1 MEPRTESV
9 RTVVHVGHAGDRVR
23 EAAAKSTVV
32 DGPDRVVTV
41 DPAAIED
48 ASPEPTDVGLIVCEP
63 TPASGAETLVA
74 IREACP
80 GVPSLAVV
88 ADDAAIDDALAAG
101 ATDVLVRREGVDEP
115 TLLARR
121 MDTVATTPP
130 RPPLAADAN
139 GRLLDAIDDAFYT
152 LDTDGALMRWNDRF
166 REIAGYDDD
175 ELEGKHALELFAG
188 ADRDRV
194 GDAIETVLETGTA
207 TVEVELISKG
217 GAATPIEFT
226 GALVTDAEGT
236 PRGIVGIGRDVTD
249 RREREGQ
256 LLRLRQAVETVVDSA
271 PLTLFEVEPDGT
283 VSTVRGET
291 LSRRLRGRVAPGDDV
306 AEVFGDRPRV
316 RRAVDAAF
324 AGESSHDLVD
334 LGDATLEA
342 WLQPLLDET
351 GAVSRVIGLTLDVTE
366 REERAGM
373 LDQIQANAGEVI
385 WMTAPNKGAM
395 DFVTDS
401 YETVWGRSPGTLDE
415 DATSFVEAVHPDDR
429 ERVEAALAEQ
439 CEDPDAYEETYRVV
453 RPDGEVRWVH
463 DRASGVYEDGELTRI
478 VGIATD
484 VTVRKRRERE
494 LRLKNRAVEAAP
506 VGIAIHEATGAE
518 RPVTYANEAFEAI
531 TGYGP
536 DSIAGESLS
545 VLVGDATDGDRVR
558 ALERALEAGDH
569 RSRTAVLHRAD
580 GTPFW
585 GRIDVAPV
593 VGASGDVTHAVA
605 FVQDVTE
612 SKEHEQSIER
622 HLSEFG
628 EVLAEDLGV
637 PLREA
642 KEHLDA
648 AVDDGPGE
656 ELRRATRSIE
666 TAISLV
672 DDLATVHSFSVEPR
686 HLSESMRE
694 SAPGAA
700 AGNE

>member
-9 RTVVHVGHAGDRVR
+9 RTVVHVGPAGDRVR

-41 DPAAIED
+41 DPEAIGD
-48 ASPEPTDVGLIVCEP
+48 ASPDPADVRLIVCEL
-63 TPASGAETLVA
+63 TPASGVDSLVA
-74 IREACP
+74 IREAVP

-88 ADDAAIDDALAAG
+88 ADDAAVDDALAAG
-101 ATDVLVRREGVDEP
+101 ATDVLVRRDGVDEP

-121 MDTVATTPP
+121 IDTVATTPT
-130 RPPLAADAN
+130 RPPLAAEPTE
-139 GRLLDAIDDAFYT
+139 RLLDAIDDAFYT
-152 LDTDGALMRWNDRF
+152 LDTDGALRRWNDSLG
-166 REIAGYDDD
+166 EITGYGDD

-188 ADRDRV
+188 ADRDRIA
-194 GDAIETVLETGTA
+194 DAIETVLETGTA
-207 TVEVELISKG
+207 TVEAELIAKDG
-217 GAATPIEFT
+217 GATPIEFT
-226 GALVTDAEGT
+226 GALVTDADGT
-236 PRGIVGIGRDVTD
+236 PRGIVGIGRNVTD
-249 RREREGQ
+249 RREREDQ

-291 LSRRLRGRVAPGDDV
+291 LSRRLRRRVTPGDDV
-306 AEVFGDRPRV
+306 AEVFGDQPRV
-316 RRAVDAAF
+316 RSAVDAAF
-324 AGESSHDLVD
+324 AGESAHELVD
-334 LGDATLEA
+334 LADATLET
-342 WLQPLLDET
+342 WLQPSLDET

-385 WMTAPNKGAM
+385 WMSTPSKESM

-401 YETVWGRSPGTLDE
+401 YETVWGRSPETLDE
-415 DATSFVEAVHPDDR
+415 NATSFVEAVHPADR
-429 ERVEAALAEQ
+429 ERVEAAVAEQ
-439 CEDPDAYEETYRVV
+439 REDPDAYEETYRVIQ
-453 RPDGEVRWVH
+453 PDGEVRWVH
-463 DRASGVYEDGELTRI
+463 DQSSGVYEGGELTRI

-494 LRLKNRAVEAAP
+494 LRLKNRAIETAP
-506 VGIAIHEATGAE
+506 VGIAIHEATGP
-518 RPVTYANEAFEAI
+518 RSPITYVNEAFEAT
-531 TGYGP
+531 TGYEP
-536 DSIAGESLS
+536 DSIAGEGLS
-545 VLVGDATDGDRVR
+545 ELVGDATDGDRIR
-558 ALERALEAGDH
+558 ELETALEAGEH

-585 GRIDVAPV
+585 GRIAVAPV
-593 VGASGDVTHAVA
+593 VETDGDVTHAVT

-622 HLSEFG
+622 HLAEFG

-642 KEHLDA
+642 RGHLDA
-648 AVDDGPGE
+648 AIDDGADE

-694 SAPGAA
+694 SLPGST
-700 AGNE
+700 AGDE